1 MTNAAS
7 LCDLVCKSGGVRR
20 SFANL
25 EEFTMHNVTRRPFA
39 KLSTTVAS
47 IALGLIVTSAG
58 PAASGNEARQ
68 AQDDKLQSEFL
79 VDLTLDAQT
88 PQSLGSTRDGRIIV
102 PVSGGTFAGP
112 ASKAPSFRPEAT
124 GLCSGPTDL
133 ASSTFAS
140 CCKPMMDKKFTYPG
154 AGLPP
159 RLLVER

>member
-1 MTNAAS
+1 
-7 LCDLVCKSGGVRR
+7 
-20 SFANL
+20 
-25 EEFTMHNVTRRPFA
+25 MHNVTRRPFA
-39 KLSTTVAS
+39 KLSPTVAA
-47 IALGLIVTSAG
+47 IVLGFIVTSAG
-58 PAASGNEARQ
+58 PAASAAERGNEARQ

-79 VDLTLDAQT
+79 VDLTLEAQT
-88 PQSLGSTRDGRIIV
+88 PQNLGSTRDGRIIV
-102 PVSGGTFAGP
+102 PVSGGTFADL

-154 AGLPP
+154 AALPP